1 MYLCN
6 QNALKPEPI
15 MRKFLLCIVCLL
27 TASCLQSFGQTKAEI
42 IKEIR
47 QLYAEAKKKVD
58 LNGKNG
64 NSPKDMRIVLNRA
77 EDEDI
82 PLYDM
87 EQLDFY
93 FEQYPSED
101 GVVTKP
107 PYFIVEDWGNH
118 GHLRYREVLL
128 NPKTHKVIFCY
139 TRGETDAGFVLE
151 SRCYYDAEG
160 RCIEEKTSS
169 PNSWYSPASEKETAE
184 TYLKI
189 FDMTMNRGGN
199 DLQDTNMPKKETA
212 PKAERLKH
220 IRTLYAQAKDQSA
233 ANDKKDMSDDLH
245 ITIHDLG
252 DDQPP
257 RTIETRIYFDK
268 AGIYFINSH
277 STSMQFNAYNEYLF
291 EPKTQDLIFS
301 YTRAA
306 EEGEVYEWRYYFDE
320 NSDCIET
327 KTNSPDN
334 ADESISD
341 KRHAKYYQS
350 LYQEISDKLGS

>member
-1 MYLCN
+1 
-6 QNALKPEPI
+6 

-64 NSPKDMRIVLNRA
+64 NSPKDMRIVLNRV

-93 FEQYPSED
+93 FEQYPSEG

-139 TRGETDAGFVLE
+139 TRGETDAGFVIE

-189 FDMTMNRGGN
+189 FDMTMNHGGN

-220 IRTLYAQAKDQSA
+220 IRTLYAQAKGQSA

-320 NSDCIET
+320 NGDCIET
-327 KTNSPDN
+327 KTNSLDN